1 MLKGAFYLS
10 VSQAVMVLT
19 GFILN
24 LYLGRTFGPE
34 QYGVFGVINAFIM
47 INELV
52 LLRGIYDTMSK
63 FVAEKEESSNAIV
76 RIMFNAITIG
86 SVFVGSAYFLFA
98 RQIALLMKD
107 PSLAE
112 YLKVFSFII
121 PFSALAMV
129 YLGALNGLRRYA
141 IQSWIII
148 TCSIIRIPIVII
160 LVLIGFSIKGVI
172 IGLLMAGIL
181 KFVMAR
187 GFYKPAGS
195 GMYTEGKKVLFFTL
209 QLSIVSLT
217 TALVMNIDLLA
228 VKALI
233 VKNFETGLYTS
244 AMIIAKLPSFFIFPI
259 ITALFPI
266 ISKSISEYDMQ
277 FTEINILK
285 ALRLILI
292 IVLPLTMIIIATSKN
307 CIVFLYGS
315 EYSEAS
321 NALKVLLLGGIFL
334 SIKVLMFSVIIA
346 SGRPWYIII
355 LGSISLLIEVTL
367 LVIFIH
373 WNGIIGA
380 AMASTLT
387 HFFGFFIS
395 YLYVGRKFMNR
406 FISTSMIRISI
417 ASLVVYFLASMISFS
432 GFSIIFYYAIL
443 LCIFFIILIAMK
455 EINPK
460 ELYLKYL

>member
-63 FVAEKEESSNAIV
+63 FVAENEESSNAIV
-76 RIMFNAITIG
+76 KVMFNAIVIG
-86 SVFVGSAYFLFA
+86 SVLVGAVYFLCA
-98 RQIALLMKD
+98 RQIAFLMKD

-112 YLKVFSFII
+112 YLRVFSFII

-129 YLGALNGLRRYA
+129 YLGAMNGLRRYG

-181 KFVMAR
+181 KFVLAR
-187 GFYKPAGS
+187 GYYKPAGP
-195 GMYTEGKKVLFFTL
+195 GMYLEGKKMLVFAL
-209 QLSIVSLT
+209 QLSVVSLT

-228 VKALI
+228 VKVLI
-233 VKNFETGLYTS
+233 GNNFETGLYTS
-244 AMIIAKLPSFFIFPI
+244 AMIIAKLPAFFIFPI

-266 ISKSISEYDMQ
+266 ISKSISENDMQ
-277 FTEINILK
+277 STEVNILK

-292 IVLPLTMIIIATSKN
+292 IALPLSLIIIATSDK

-315 EYSEAS
+315 KYLEAS

-346 SGRPWYIII
+346 SGRPWYIIM
-355 LGSISLLIEVTL
+355 LGLFSLLIEVTS

-380 AMASTLT
+380 AMASTVT
-387 HFFGFFIS
+387 HLFGFFIS
-395 YLYVGRKFMNR
+395 YLYVGKKFMNR
-406 FISTSMIRISI
+406 FISTSMIRISL
-417 ASLVVYFLASMISFS
+417 ASLIVYVLASMMSFS
-432 GFSIIFYYAIL
+432 GFSIIFHYVIL
-443 LCIFFIILIAMK
+443 LCIFFVILIAMK